1 LEERTQIKFENP
13 DIDGTPSEK
22 LITLEQ
28 ENPIEGE
35 SARDNGEP
43 FSWHKWLCINNE
55 YFMASDSLDVMLK
68 CIPDKTG
75 KPIKIQKVVNPKG
88 GYPFFMINGK
98 SKDMLMKENQEN
110 PISPSMSASMPP
122 QPSTM
127 PASNTDGSLNGLEI
141 KIDKLI
147 NMVEKLLNSEKESD
161 LPF

>member
-1 LEERTQIKFENP
+1 MLEERTQIKFEDP

-35 SARDNGEP
+35 STRESGEP
-43 FSWHKWLCINNE
+43 FYWHKWLCINNE
-55 YFMASDSLDVMLK
+55 YFMSSDSLDVMLK

-98 SKDMLMKENQEN
+98 SKDILMKEN

-127 PASNTDGSLNGLEI
+127 PASNTDGSLGKLEQ
-141 KIDKLI
+141 KLDQVI
-147 NMVEKLLNSEKESD
+147 NILEKMQTTKD
-161 LPF
+161 DIPF